1 MKSERI
7 ELRFRMDYP
16 HEVQVLKKIRNY
28 DKSRY
33 SSMNDY
39 ILHAVRA
46 YEEPLEIMPEAF
58 EEKIREMLR
67 DELHPYG
74 DSGFM

>member
-1 MKSERI
+1 
-7 ELRFRMDYP
+7 
-16 HEVQVLKKIRNY
+16 
-28 DKSRY
+28 
-33 SSMNDY
+33 MNDY

-58 EEKIREMLR
+58 EEKLREMLR